1 MQLKLS
7 TDYAIRIVMYLAEK
21 QQTANSE
28 EISAR
33 MGIPQSVVA
42 TLATPLQK
50 AGILTTVRGVGGGF
64 TLCRRPEDISL
75 HEIINLMEGTTRIN
89 RCLEA
94 DGFCSRNGTDTC
106 PVHRYYRKVQL
117 RLDKAFQEMTIAK
130 LLNGEV

>member
-7 TDYAIRIVMYLAEK
+7 TDYAIRIVLYLAEK

-42 TLATPLQK
+42 TLATPLQR

-89 RCLEA
+89 RCLEP
-94 DGFCSRNGTDTC
+94 DGYCSRKGTASC
-106 PVHRYYRKVQL
+106 SAHRFFL
-117 RLDKAFQEMTIAK
+117 REQEKLERSFREMTIAK
-130 LLNGEV
+130 LLSDE

>member
-42 TLATPLQK
+42 TLAAPLQK
-50 AGILTTVRGVGGGF
+50 AGILTTLRGVGGGF

-75 HEIINLMEGTTRIN
+75 HEIINLIEGTTRIN

-94 DGFCSRNGTDTC
+94 DGFCSRNATDTC
-106 PVHRYYRKVQL
+106 KVHRYYLKVQAG
-117 RLDKAFQEMTIAK
+117 LDRAFQEMTIAK
-130 LLNGEV
+130 LLNDEA